1 MKNLKTRMDE
11 SILVCVYYGPNG
23 ERLIRRGSRLS
34 KMLDCPLYILT
45 VIPQSLEELDAEK
58 MDYILRWQE
67 LAKELNVEEYIIK
80 ENEKRP
86 VYKVIGEVARQK
98 EITQIILGQ
107 TAQSRWEEITKG
119 SVINVL
125 LREIPFIDLHII
137 SVARHLEDEEGHY
150 EKGVRAYLVKEGEV
164 YRLSFNHTKDVVY
177 EGIFFKEIGT
187 DFNNGVFRFM
197 SEKETIQV
205 QVVDDYVTELK
216 NVHIT
221 GPGSKFES

>member
-1 MKNLKTRMDE
+1 MDE

-107 TAQSRWEEITKG
+107 TAQSRWQEITKG
-119 SVINVL
+119 SIINVL

-137 SVARHLEDEEGHY
+137 SVARHLEDREGHY
-150 EKGVRAYLVKEGEV
+150 EKGVRAYLVKEGDV